1 MIIFSQ
7 KFMATIACVVS
18 AENDKNKNNIKTRF
32 TLTLY
37 LVLVNWSRECSADY
51 SRNVILN
58 LVNEVWKLFKNS
70 LTYVCICLM
79 CVWSMERMLAYL
91 GICQVHPNQ

>member
-37 LVLVNWSRECSADY
+37 LVLVN
-51 SRNVILN
+51 
-58 LVNEVWKLFKNS
+58 
-70 LTYVCICLM
+70 
-79 CVWSMERMLAYL
+79 
-91 GICQVHPNQ
+91 